1 MSSAARRATGGTCSK
16 PTASNIVSVLQVGDV
31 APDFKLPV
39 TSGEELSL
47 DAALEK
53 FRAVVLLFYVLD
65 FTGG

>member
-1 MSSAARRATGGTCSK
+1 M
-16 PTASNIVSVLQVGDV
+16 LQVGDV